1 MLKNNVNMHICHINL
16 ASGFS
21 GGERQTLTLIQ
32 QQAKMGYQLTAVVS
46 PKSPLVEA
54 LRTIPQCQIVLCHHY
69 TQQHRRAITATCDL
83 VHVHEGRA
91 VYWALIQHLLYRTPY
106 IVTRRIDNP
115 LKKKWLSQFAYQK
128 ADALVGLSSEIIH
141 QLEKRHP
148 NANLVKI
155 PSSPVTYPVSPA
167 KVEQIKAQFSNK
179 FLVIHA
185 ANMYAHKGFNVTI
198 EAAQLLADTSPNI
211 QFCLLGDGKERE
223 ALERQAKGLS
233 NIHFAGKQTNMGD
246 WFAAADL
253 LVHPSYTEGLGSVIL
268 EAMAAG
274 LPVIGARA
282 GGIPDII
289 KNYISGRLI
298 EVGNPDQLA
307 SAIKDIANDS
317 TLRERFIAGSLE
329 QARACDIRQTALTYQ
344 TLYRQILVSQA

>member
-1 MLKNNVNMHICHINL
+1 MHICHVNL

-32 QQAKMGYQLTAVVS
+32 QQAQMGYQLTAVVN
-46 PKSPLVEA
+46 PKSPLVHE
-54 LRTIPQCQIVLCHHY
+54 LRAIPQCQIVLCPHY
-69 TQQHRRAITATCDL
+69 TRRHGRSITATCDL

-91 VYWALIQHLLYRTPY
+91 IYWALLQHLLHRVSY

-115 LKKKWLSQFAYQK
+115 LKKKWLSQLAYRK
-128 ADALVGLSSEIIH
+128 ASALVGLSSEIIH

-148 NANLVKI
+148 DAKLVKI
-155 PSSPVTYPVSPA
+155 PSSPVTYPVSQD
-167 KVEQIKAQFSNK
+167 KVEQIKAHFRGK

-185 ANMYAHKGFNVTI
+185 ANMYAHKGFDVTI
-198 EAAQLLADTSPNI
+198 EAARLLADTSPDI
-211 QFCLLGDGKERE
+211 QFCLLGDGKERASLE
-223 ALERQAKGLS
+223 AQAQGLT
-233 NIHFAGKQTNMGD
+233 NVHFMGKQTNMGD
-246 WFAAADL
+246 WFSAADL

-289 KNYISGRLI
+289 EDSISGYLI
-298 EVGNPDQLA
+298 TPGDSASLAARTLKISKDDVILSQIKENSAARIKQFGISECAKKYEV
-307 SAIKDIANDS
+307 
-317 TLRERFIAGSLE
+317 
-329 QARACDIRQTALTYQ
+329 
-344 TLYRQILVSQA
+344 LYKKVKS

>member
-1 MLKNNVNMHICHINL
+1 MHICHINL

-32 QQAKMGYQLTAVVS
+32 QQAQMGYQLTAVVN
-46 PKSPLVEA
+46 PKSPLVNE
-54 LRTIPQCQIVLCHHY
+54 LRAIPQCQIVLCPHY
-69 TQQHRRAITATCDL
+69 TRRHGRSITATCDL

-91 VYWALIQHLLYRTPY
+91 IYWALLQHLLHRVPY

-115 LKKKWLSQFAYQK
+115 LKKKWLSQLAYRK
-128 ADALVGLSSEIIH
+128 ASALVGLSSEIIH

-148 NANLVKI
+148 SAKLVKI
-155 PSSPVTYPVSPA
+155 PSSPVTYPVSQD
-167 KVEQIKAQFSNK
+167 KVEQINAHFRGK

-185 ANMYAHKGFNVTI
+185 ANMYAHKGFDVTI
-198 EAAQLLADTSPNI
+198 EAARLLADTSPDI
-211 QFCLLGDGKERE
+211 QFCLLGDGKERASLE
-223 ALERQAKGLS
+223 AQAQGLT
-233 NIHFAGKQTNMGD
+233 NVHFMGKQTNMGD

-253 LVHPSYTEGLGSVIL
+253 LIHPSYTEGLGSVIL

-289 KNYISGRLI
+289 TDGISGLLI
-298 EVGNPDQLA
+298 EVGASSQLA
-307 SAIKDIANDS
+307 KFITNIATD
-317 TLRERFIAGSLE
+317 TAFRDHLITGSLE
-329 QARACDIRQTALTYQ
+329 QAKTFDVSQTALTYQ
-344 TLYRQILVSQA
+344 TLYQKVKDES

>member
-1 MLKNNVNMHICHINL
+1 MHICHVNL

-32 QQAKMGYQLTAVVS
+32 QQAQMGYQLTAVVN
-46 PKSPLVEA
+46 PKSQLLDE
-54 LRTIPQCQIVLCHHY
+54 LRAIPQCQIVLCPHY
-69 TQQHRRAITATCDL
+69 TRQHGRSITATCDL
-83 VHVHEGRA
+83 IHVHEGRA
-91 VYWALIQHLLYRTPY
+91 IYWALFQHLLHRVPY

-115 LKKKWLSQFAYQK
+115 LKKKWLSQLAYRK
-128 ADALVGLSSEIIH
+128 ASALVGLSSEIIH

-148 NANLVKI
+148 DAKLVKI
-155 PSSPVTYPVSPA
+155 PSSPVTYPVSQD
-167 KVEQIKAQFSNK
+167 KVEQINAHFRGK

-185 ANMYAHKGFNVTI
+185 ANMYAHKGFDVTI
-198 EAAQLLADTSPNI
+198 EAARLLADTSPDI
-211 QFCLLGDGKERE
+211 QFCLLGDGKERD
-223 ALERQAKGLS
+223 ALEAQAQGLT
-233 NIHFAGKQTNMGD
+233 NVQFMGKQANMGD

-289 KNYISGRLI
+289 EDSISGYLI
-298 EVGNPDQLA
+298 TPGDSASLAARIHNISKDDVTLSYIKENSETRIGQFGISECARKYEVLYKEV
-307 SAIKDIANDS
+307 KD
-317 TLRERFIAGSLE
+317 
-329 QARACDIRQTALTYQ
+329 
-344 TLYRQILVSQA
+344 